1 MGFEDLPDG
10 MKGHSLVHTSVPRE
24 RSRLF
29 PNMLSGS
36 GGASLLSFLLSYSDW
51 PSVNLHCYLMK
62 PTMRVSKPFRSEAVP
77 GKDKAWGVVVEVG
90 ADVGWTEEVN
100 SMRS

>member
-1 MGFEDLPDG
+1 
-10 MKGHSLVHTSVPRE
+10 
-24 RSRLF
+24 
-29 PNMLSGS
+29 
-36 GGASLLSFLLSYSDW
+36 
-51 PSVNLHCYLMK
+51 MK